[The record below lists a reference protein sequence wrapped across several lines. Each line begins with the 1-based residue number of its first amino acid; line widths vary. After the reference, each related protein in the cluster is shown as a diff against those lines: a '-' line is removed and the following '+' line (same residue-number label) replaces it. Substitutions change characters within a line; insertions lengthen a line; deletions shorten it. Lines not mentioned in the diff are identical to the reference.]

1 MMRGDAS
8 LKGKIKALAKK
19 SNLKPQELLQMYLFE
34 HLLVR
39 LGKSGY
45 AEAFVLKG
53 GLLISSMT
61 GVAQRTTM
69 DMDTTVIGMDMDTTV
84 IGMDMDEDTVSEA
97 VAAICAVDVADGM
110 EYSFERIEPI
120 REGDEYAN
128 WRAHLRVKY
137 GKIDA
142 PVKIDIT
149 TGDEIVPGRI
159 EYRYPLMFEEGSV
172 RVLSYPLE
180 TVLAEKL
187 ETVVSRGIANTRGR
201 DYYDIH
207 TLLRLKA
214 DEINRDSLHEAVVA
228 TASRRGSLGKMGGY
242 EAVLGEVRRSDMMR
256 GFWSS
261 YVSASPYAEGVD
273 FEEAVDSAIELAR
286 LSGLDDLD

>member
-1 MMRGDAS
+1 MMRSDAS
-8 LKGKIKALAKK
+8 LKGKIKALSKK

-39 LGKSGY
+39 LGKSDY

-61 GVAQRTTM
+61 GVAQRTT
-69 DMDTTVIGMDMDTTV
+69 MDTTV

-128 WRAHLRVKY
+128 WRAHLRVRY

-228 TASRRGSLGKMGGY
+228 TASRRGSLGKMGDY

-256 GFWSS
+256 DIWSS

-273 FEEAVDSAIELAR
+273 FEDAVDSAIKLAR

>member
-1 MMRGDAS
+1 M
-8 LKGKIKALAKK
+8 
-19 SNLKPQELLQMYLFE
+19 
-34 HLLVR
+34 
-39 LGKSGY
+39 
-45 AEAFVLKG
+45 
-53 GLLISSMT
+53 
-61 GVAQRTTM
+61 
-69 DMDTTVIGMDMDTTV
+69 
-84 IGMDMDEDTVSEA
+84 
-97 VAAICAVDVADGM
+97 DVADGM
-110 EYSFERIEPI
+110 EYSLERIEPI
-120 REGDEYAN
+120 REEDEYAN

-228 TASRRGSLGKMGGY
+228 TASRRGSLGKMGDY
-242 EAVLGEVRRSDMMR
+242 EAVLSEVRRSDMMR
-256 GFWSS
+256 GIWSS

-286 LSGLDDLD
+286 LSELDDLG